1 MACELKLFLG
11 QNLALL
17 GSGSKLSFGFW
28 VQINEIWSRFWVQ
41 KGVIGLRFWVQ
52 IREIGLRMQPVRGR
66 PALLLLERERGSTKQ
81 CTNNTRITLE
91 HQVQENFDFMLW
103 SSL

>member
-28 VQINEIWSRFWVQ
+28 VQINEIGSRFWVQ

-66 PALLLLERERGSTKQ
+66 PALLLLERESTTKQ
-81 CTNNTRITLE
+81 CTNNSRITPETKFKKIEILCC
-91 HQVQENFDFMLW
+91 
-103 SSL
+103 SSH